1 MTTAPGTDNAA
12 RLGVCSW
19 SLQPEH
25 PSRLATDVSAAGLR
39 CVQLAL
45 DPIRTGAWSLEDTR
59 STLAAAG
66 IEIASGMMTTAGEDY
81 TSIATIRRT
90 GGIRPDEH
98 WPANLE
104 AAVAVAEIAADLGLQ
119 LVTLHAGFLPEEP
132 GDLERVKMV
141 ERLQRLCRIFDDHD
155 VDLGLETGQESA
167 ETLVEIL
174 DEVGHARIGVN
185 FDPANMLLYGTGD
198 PLAALELLA
207 PRVMQ
212 VHLKDATSSGD
223 PDLWGEE
230 VPLGDGAVD
239 WPAFLAAVD
248 RLPRT
253 VDTMIEREAGTT
265 RLADVRL
272 AAHRI
277 QAMQE
282 SAGPDRGAAS

>member
-1 MTTAPGTDNAA
+1 MIAREPSDRRP

-19 SLQPEH
+19 SLQPSD
-25 PSRLATDVSAAGLR
+25 PSALVAAVAETGVSS
-39 CVQLAL
+39 VQLAL
-45 DPIRTGAWSLEDTR
+45 DPLRTGAWDAGETR
-59 STLAAAG
+59 SRLGDAG
-66 IEIASGMMTTAGEDY
+66 IDIASGMMTTAGEDY

-98 WPANLE
+98 WTANLE
-104 AAVAVAEIAADLGLQ
+104 AAVATAEIAADLGLH
-119 LVTLHAGFLPEEP
+119 LVTLHAGFLPEEA

-198 PLAALELLA
+198 PLAAFDLLA

-212 VHLKDATSSGD
+212 VHLKDATASGD
-223 PDLWGEE
+223 PDVWGEE

-239 WPAFLAAVD
+239 WPAFLAALDALPAPVD
-248 RLPRT
+248 A
-253 VDTMIEREAGTT
+253 MIEREAGNS
-265 RLADVRL
+265 RVADVRL
-272 AAHRI
+272 
-277 QAMQE
+277 
-282 SAGPDRGAAS
+282 GAARVRAIHGEDALA